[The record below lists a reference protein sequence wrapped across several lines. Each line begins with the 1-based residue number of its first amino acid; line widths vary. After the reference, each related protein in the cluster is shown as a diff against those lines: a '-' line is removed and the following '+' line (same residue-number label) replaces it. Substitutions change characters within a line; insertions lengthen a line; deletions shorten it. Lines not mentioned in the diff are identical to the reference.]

1 MPTHS
6 AVFQQ
11 PGPELNP
18 IGAKMNILIGAEV
31 FEFQRTIGSLPSG
44 QWMARE
50 PATQAIIKQV
60 GKHGT
65 AYAARFR
72 LAQLFLKQVEPW
84 KVDGQIEPQAGGY
97 HLHRDPADP
106 SLCGSRYH
114 QRERPDYGLSLPEV
128 RAGRRLLVPVEWSHL
143 CEICQRLI
151 DRTPAP
157 GDKIRVRSTG
167 DTGLVIAEA
176 DPNLKP
182 GKIQRYVTDIPN
194 PTGQAVFTA
203 YEITL
208 CMFDKD
214 QPD

>member
-1 MPTHS
+1 
-6 AVFQQ
+6 
-11 PGPELNP
+11 
-18 IGAKMNILIGAEV
+18 
-31 FEFQRTIGSLPSG
+31 
-44 QWMARE
+44 MARE

-84 KVDGQIEPQAGGY
+84 KIDGQIEPQAGGY

-167 DTGLVIAEA
+167 DTGLVIAGA

-203 YEITL
+203 DEITL
-208 CMFDKD
+208 CMFEKD
-214 QPD
+214 QPT

>member
-31 FEFQRTIGSLPSG
+31 FEFQRTIGSIAVRSMDGSRAGP
-44 QWMARE
+44 
-50 PATQAIIKQV
+50 QAIIKQV

-84 KVDGQIEPQAGGY
+84 KIDGQIEPQAGGY

-167 DTGLVIAEA
+167 DTGLVICGSR
-176 DPNLKP
+176 P
-182 GKIQRYVTDIPN
+182 
-194 PTGQAVFTA
+194 
-203 YEITL
+203 
-208 CMFDKD
+208 
-214 QPD
+214 